1 MILRNIIQTFLGLV
15 VNRQPHVA
23 SKGPGRWTIRHWDSI
38 GRCWID
44 DSQTF
49 FNKHQAKRR
58 LKQIRES
65 LKRQAS

>member
-38 GRCWID
+38 GRRWID
-44 DSQTF
+44 SNQTF
-49 FNKHQAKRR
+49 FNKNEAKRR
-58 LKQIRES
+58 LKETRES
-65 LKRQAS
+65 FKRQAS